1 MADTKN
7 KLGSEPIGSLL
18 FKLAAPAILAQ
29 IINALYNI
37 VDRMYIGNIEGIGKL
52 ALTGVGLTFP
62 VIILI
67 SAFSIL
73 VGMGGAPIAAIRMG
87 EKNNKAAE
95 KIMGNCFVL
104 LLFFSVILTVF
115 FLIFKHPLLYM
126 FGASDSTISYAD
138 DYLTIYL
145 TGTVFVQFS
154 LGMNCF
160 ITTQGFSTVGMLSVL
175 IGAVLNIVLDPLFI
189 FVFGMGV
196 RGAAI
201 ATVFS
206 QGCSALF
213 VVGFLLSKKS
223 MLQFHLKNFKVD
235 FKLIGPVLALGLSPF
250 IMQATESLVNITLNA
265 SLQHYGGD
273 LYVGAMTI
281 IGSVIQTVLMPM
293 QGLTQGAQ
301 PIISYNFGA
310 GNFNRVKRTFRL
322 LLTSCLTFSVT
333 ICAFILIFPQP
344 VVQIFNSDPELID
357 VTCSCM
363 RIYAAGIWAMGAQ
376 TACQQSFV
384 AIGQAKISIFL
395 ALLRKIVLLIPL
407 ALLLPLFMGTL
418 GVFTAEPIADIGAA
432 TVTSIMFAVFFK
444 RYLAQKKEELKQASL

>member
-301 PIISYNFGA
+301 PII
-310 GNFNRVKRTFRL
+310 
-322 LLTSCLTFSVT
+322 
-333 ICAFILIFPQP
+333 IC
-344 VVQIFNSDPELID
+344 S
-357 VTCSCM
+357 
-363 RIYAAGIWAMGAQ
+363 R
-376 TACQQSFV
+376 
-384 AIGQAKISIFL
+384 
-395 ALLRKIVLLIPL
+395 
-407 ALLLPLFMGTL
+407 
-418 GVFTAEPIADIGAA
+418 
-432 TVTSIMFAVFFK
+432 
-444 RYLAQKKEELKQASL
+444 